1 MIVPPQSAVPLITGA
16 AGVKT
21 VPQLS
26 VIVGTVGAATS
37 AIQSTVVDPAAGSA
51 KVGADT
57 V

>member
-1 MIVPPQSAVPLITGA
+1 MIVPPQSAVQLITGA
-16 AGVKT
+16 AGVNT